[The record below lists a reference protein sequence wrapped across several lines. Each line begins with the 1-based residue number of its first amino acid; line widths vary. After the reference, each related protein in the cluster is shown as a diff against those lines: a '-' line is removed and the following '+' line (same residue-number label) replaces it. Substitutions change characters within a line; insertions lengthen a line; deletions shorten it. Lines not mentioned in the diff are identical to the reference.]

1 MPLEGSALDG
11 LTNSPP
17 SVHRL
22 SEAHRKIMAD
32 PAVFSVDQLG
42 IKDIDGYSHVWYGNY
57 LKFFERG
64 AQRFLGGGRVVRVGH
79 LKYKRS
85 VPWGANSSRIESYL
99 VSCAAGRALVFQRW
113 CVGHDA
119 DSTFATCLSELS
131 VEGCARLPA
140 VMEPKARL
148 LAGAAGG
155 REPMLA
161 VAGKNLESSG
171 VPPISAA
178 EGIVGRMVVPRHVFA
193 DMVAESG
200 KMQIVDAMDLFEQ
213 SRTETVGGQQ
223 GLKAFLD
230 RGLALVVGQI
240 DELVLAEGVALG
252 ASVNVRCEVTLIR
265 ETTERRCFH
274 FQQRLLRADGAEVA
288 RVRVLMCCVDQ
299 SAGALARVPDESW
312 EEWKR
317 IMGELEAGGVGS
329 VAITPAT
336 AAAM

>member
-140 VMEPKARL
+140 RL
-148 LAGAAGG
+148 VS
-155 REPMLA
+155 RCSPT
-161 VAGKNLESSG
+161 G
-171 VPPISAA
+171 VRLP
-178 EGIVGRMVVPRHVFA
+178 A
-193 DMVAESG
+193 D
-200 KMQIVDAMDLFEQ
+200 
-213 SRTETVGGQQ
+213 
-223 GLKAFLD
+223 
-230 RGLALVVGQI
+230 
-240 DELVLAEGVALG
+240 
-252 ASVNVRCEVTLIR
+252 RCP
-265 ETTERRCFH
+265 
-274 FQQRLLRADGAEVA
+274 VA
-288 RVRVLMCCVDQ
+288 R
-299 SAGALARVPDESW
+299 
-312 EEWKR
+312 
-317 IMGELEAGGVGS
+317 
-329 VAITPAT
+329 
-336 AAAM
+336 